1 MAPYARKRATPRGL
15 TAGRARRE
23 HRAMQSRLLAVALVL
38 SLPAIA
44 SADMIPSCPPGQHA
58 QMNPV
63 PPGAMHHA
71 GGSCVADAQAEPAPP
86 APEAQPSEV
95 AAHDDAAP
103 AAQGGGCSV
112 GGRSSGAAWIAFAG
126 LLLAAVRRRFAA
138 RRRPP
143 ARCARP

>member
-1 MAPYARKRATPRGL
+1 MR
-15 TAGRARRE
+15 
-23 HRAMQSRLLAVALVL
+23 SRLLAVALVL
-38 SLPAIA
+38 CLPAIA

-71 GGSCVADAQAEPAPP
+71 GGSCVADPQPEPAP
-86 APEAQPSEV
+86 PEAQPSEV
-95 AAHDDAAP
+95 VADEAAP

-126 LLLAAVRRRFAA
+126 LVLFAVRRWLTV

-143 ARCARP
+143 ARGRRTASEPPVSSARR